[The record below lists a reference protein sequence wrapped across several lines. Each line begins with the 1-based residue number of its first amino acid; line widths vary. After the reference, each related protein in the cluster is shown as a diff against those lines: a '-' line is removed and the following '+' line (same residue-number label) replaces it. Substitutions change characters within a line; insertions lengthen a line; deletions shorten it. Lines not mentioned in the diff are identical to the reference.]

1 MNQVLVSL
9 ELRRILPYYTE
20 REKTEIEIFRMR
32 GESIEMQR
40 PGQATESAPTREESI
55 EMQTPGQATESAPT
69 REESIEMQRPGQ
81 ASESAPTR
89 EEWKALGRKTCFSQ
103 TARGN
108 NIIF

>member
-32 GESIEMQR
+32 GESIEMQT
-40 PGQATESAPTREESI
+40 PGQVPEGAPTREE
-55 EMQTPGQATESAPT
+55 
-69 REESIEMQRPGQ
+69 
-81 ASESAPTR
+81 
-89 EEWKALGRKTCFSQ
+89 RKTWCRTTCFSQ

-108 NIIF
+108 NIIFKKFQYLN